1 MTDLNLS
8 DPALLRGQAYID
20 GKWVDAASGETFETI
35 NPATGEVLARVASC
49 DQADAEL
56 AVAHA
61 RRAFDGGEWSR
72 LAPTRRKRVLLRLA
86 ELMEAHRTEPVPELS
101 ELVQEYVPES
111 VRELIYSLLAKLP
124 EDRPESAQ
132 QVAALFFPAFH
143 WPLRH
148 KVLLDGR

>member
-1 MTDLNLS
+1 MSRPLDKAGWQ
-8 DPALLRGQAYID
+8 ALADTLTARLETRAYID
-20 GKWVDAASGETFETI
+20 DRFVDAASGETFETI

-86 ELMEAHRTEPVPELS
+86 E
-101 ELVQEYVPES
+101 
-111 VRELIYSLLAKLP
+111 
-124 EDRPESAQ
+124 DRHDALHDIAQ
-132 QVAALFFPAFH
+132 DALG
-143 WPLRH
+143 LRH
-148 KVLLDGR
+148 RLGEEVVGEEEAPS